1 MSFEY
6 KGKKYTL
13 EYSRKSVLDM
23 EDSGF
28 SISSDLGEKPLSS
41 LLTLFH
47 GAFAMHHPNLSS
59 KTIDEIFEHLGS
71 KDGLMEALVDMYSDP
86 IEQLMGDPAE
96 GKVEW
101 VKSF

>member
-1 MSFEY
+1 
-6 KGKKYTL
+6 
-13 EYSRKSVLDM
+13 
-23 EDSGF
+23 
-28 SISSDLGEKPLSS
+28 
-41 LLTLFH
+41 
-47 GAFAMHHPNLSS
+47 MHHPNLSS